1 MSGLTVRTKLH
12 SIDLPISS
20 INRGPRSPPTLTKT
34 HISTERRAAILF
46 TLQPNRLIEL
56 AISSA
61 VSWLPLSFSFARTLF
76 SKQNFQLAE
85 EERGKGVRKKK
96 KNQASKHSSEGL
108 EEEECVWSSRD
119 GWFRFLREAL
129 ALPIHR
135 SHSMSATCSSVFP
148 ATRSSSSS
156 RGPGGSVVC
165 NSG

>member
-46 TLQPNRLIEL
+46 ALQPNRLIEL

-61 VSWLPLSFSFARTLF
+61 VSCLPLSFSFARTLF

-96 KNQASKHSSEGL
+96 RIKQANIHQKVWRKRRAFGAQETDGSDFFAKHSL
-108 EEEECVWSSRD
+108 SRYIV
-119 GWFRFLREAL
+119 L
-129 ALPIHR
+129 
-135 SHSMSATCSSVFP
+135 TQ
-148 ATRSSSSS
+148 
-156 RGPGGSVVC
+156 
-165 NSG
+165 